1 MEVERKNGDSVAE
14 GAQNV
19 LLLATEKK
27 VFGFD
32 LLEVFRVA
40 IGRHDSNDLSFD
52 SRNVSNYHAEILNEG
67 DALVL
72 HDLGSTNGSYVNE
85 ERVKRRKLRHGDRIR
100 IGNNEIT
107 VRLTNDDAKDAE
119 ANLPRV
125 AQQGSFRRA
134 GSDHAGPSLKEL
146 LLSLCREGPS
156 VRLALA
162 RNKND
167 RVEVYIH
174 DGRIVFA
181 ESGKAHAEK
190 ALYRAF
196 EWNRGEFK
204 TEPFPAND
212 SIPRLMTV
220 PVETLVDEGE
230 QQAKEIDELIN
241 KLPPPDAPI
250 RLVESCKM
258 RICDFSPA
266 ELEVFQLL
274 VRHGTLGEAL
284 ENSPMTDLRIMTQ
297 VHALIRKKVFALAK
311 ALRFWNRRT
320 SLPATIQH
328 SAFSIQFTSRGAG
341 RLTRVVDRLPPVS
354 HAPDRQGGRRYR
366 VALSG
371 SERTELDAECWM
383 LY

>member
-1 MEVERKNGDSVAE
+1 MSVEAERKNGESVAE

-40 IGRHDSNDLSFD
+40 IGRHDSNDLSFN

-85 ERVKRRKLRHGDRIR
+85 ERVKRRKLCHGDRIR

-119 ANLPRV
+119 ADLPRL

-134 GSDHAGPSLKEL
+134 GSDNVGPTLKEL
-146 LLSLCREGPS
+146 LLGLCREGQS

-167 RVEVYIH
+167 QIEVYIH

-181 ESGKAHAEK
+181 ESGKARSEK

-212 SIPRLMTV
+212 SIPRSMTV
-220 PVETLVDEGE
+220 PVETLVVEGE
-230 QQAKEIDELIN
+230 QQAQEVDELIN

-266 ELEVFQLL
+266 ELEVFQS
-274 VRHGTLGEAL
+274 VIRHGTLGESM
-284 ENSPMTDLRIMTQ
+284 ENCPMTDLRVMTQ
-297 VHALIRKKVFALAK
+297 VHALIRKKVFSLAES
-311 ALRFWNRRT
+311 A
-320 SLPATIQH
+320 SLLEQTNI
-328 SAFSIQFTSRGAG
+328 I
-341 RLTRVVDRLPPVS
+341 TR
-354 HAPDRQGGRRYR
+354 H
-366 VALSG
+366 
-371 SERTELDAECWM
+371 
-383 LY
+383 

>member
-1 MEVERKNGDSVAE
+1 MSVEAERKNGESVAE

-40 IGRHDSNDLSFD
+40 IGRHDSNDLSFN

-72 HDLGSTNGSYVNE
+72 HDLGSTNGYVNE

-119 ANLPRV
+119 TDLPRV
-125 AQQGSFRRA
+125 AQRGSFRRA
-134 GSDHAGPSLKEL
+134 GSDNGGPTLKEL
-146 LLSLCREGPS
+146 LLGLCREGQS

-167 RVEVYIH
+167 QIEVYIH

-181 ESGKAHAEK
+181 ESGKARAEK

-204 TEPFPAND
+204 AEPFPAND
-212 SIPRLMTV
+212 SIPRSMTV
-220 PVETLVDEGE
+220 PVETLVDGGE
-230 QQAKEIDELIN
+230 QQAQKVDELIN

-266 ELEVFQLL
+266 ELEVFQS
-274 VRHGTLGEAL
+274 VIRHGTLGEAI

-297 VHALIRKKVFALAK
+297 VHALIRKKVFALAES
-311 ALRFWNRRT
+311 A
-320 SLPATIQH
+320 SLLEQTNI
-328 SAFSIQFTSRGAG
+328 I
-341 RLTRVVDRLPPVS
+341 TR
-354 HAPDRQGGRRYR
+354 Q
-366 VALSG
+366 
-371 SERTELDAECWM
+371 
-383 LY
+383 

>member
-1 MEVERKNGDSVAE
+1 LEVERKNGESVVE
-14 GAQNV
+14 GAQNI

-32 LLEVFRVA
+32 LMEVFRVA
-40 IGRHDSNDLSFD
+40 IGRHDSNDLSFN

-107 VRLTNDDAKDAE
+107 VRLTNDDAKDAD

-134 GSDHAGPSLKEL
+134 GSDTAGPSLKEL
-146 LLSLCREGPS
+146 LLSLCREGQS

-167 RVEVYIH
+167 QIEVYIH

-181 ESGKAHAEK
+181 ESGKASAEK

-196 EWNRGEFK
+196 EWNQGEFK

-212 SIPRLMTV
+212 SIPRSMTV

-230 QQAKEIDELIN
+230 QQAKEVDELIN
-241 KLPPPDAPI
+241 KLPPPDSPI
-250 RLVESCKM
+250 RLVENCKM

-274 VRHGTLGEAL
+274 VRHTTLGEAL
-284 ENSPMTDLRIMTQ
+284 ENSPMTDLRIMIQ
-297 VHALIRKKVFALAK
+297 VHALIRKKVFALAESV
-311 ALRFWNRRT
+311 
-320 SLPATIQH
+320 SLLEQTNI
-328 SAFSIQFTSRGAG
+328 I
-341 RLTRVVDRLPPVS
+341 TR
-354 HAPDRQGGRRYR
+354 H
-366 VALSG
+366 
-371 SERTELDAECWM
+371 
-383 LY
+383 

>member
-1 MEVERKNGDSVAE
+1 MEVVPKNGDSVAE

-40 IGRHDSNDLSFD
+40 IGRHESNDLSFD

-125 AQQGSFRRA
+125 AQRGSFRRA

-167 RVEVYIH
+167 P
-174 DGRIVFA
+174 G
-181 ESGKAHAEK
+181 
-190 ALYRAF
+190 
-196 EWNRGEFK
+196 
-204 TEPFPAND
+204 
-212 SIPRLMTV
+212 
-220 PVETLVDEGE
+220 LV
-230 QQAKEIDELIN
+230 
-241 KLPPPDAPI
+241 
-250 RLVESCKM
+250 S
-258 RICDFSPA
+258 
-266 ELEVFQLL
+266 
-274 VRHGTLGEAL
+274 
-284 ENSPMTDLRIMTQ
+284 
-297 VHALIRKKVFALAK
+297 
-311 ALRFWNRRT
+311 
-320 SLPATIQH
+320 
-328 SAFSIQFTSRGAG
+328 
-341 RLTRVVDRLPPVS
+341 
-354 HAPDRQGGRRYR
+354 
-366 VALSG
+366 
-371 SERTELDAECWM
+371 
-383 LY
+383 

>member
-1 MEVERKNGDSVAE
+1 MEVARKNGESVAKE
-14 GAQNV
+14 AQNV

-40 IGRHDSNDLSFD
+40 IGRHESNDLSFN

-107 VRLTNDDAKDAE
+107 VRLTNDDAKDPE
-119 ANLPRV
+119 ANLPRM
-125 AQQGSFRRA
+125 ARQGSFRRA
-134 GSDHAGPSLKEL
+134 GSDNPGPTLKEL
-146 LLSLCREGPS
+146 LLGLCREGQS
-156 VRLALA
+156 VRLVLA
-162 RNKND
+162 RNKTD
-167 RVEVYIH
+167 QIEVYIH

-181 ESGKAHAEK
+181 EAGNARAEK

-212 SIPRLMTV
+212 SIPRSMTV
-220 PVETLVDEGE
+220 PVETLVNEGE
-230 QQAKEIDELIN
+230 QQAKEVGDLIN
-241 KLPPPDAPI
+241 KLPPPDAAI

-266 ELEVFQLL
+266 ELEVFQAI
-274 VRHGTLGEAL
+274 VGYGTLGEVL
-284 ENSPMTDLRIMTQ
+284 ENCPMTDLRIMTQ
-297 VHALIRKKVFALAK
+297 VHALIRKKVFALAES
-311 ALRFWNRRT
+311 A
-320 SLPATIQH
+320 SLLEQTNI
-328 SAFSIQFTSRGAG
+328 I
-341 RLTRVVDRLPPVS
+341 TR
-354 HAPDRQGGRRYR
+354 H
-366 VALSG
+366 
-371 SERTELDAECWM
+371 
-383 LY
+383 